1 MTGLVNLIHSRH
13 EPNQL
18 EHMIRAF
25 DEMDMRGEDVVF
37 LSIYDHPTELVAEE
51 FWDEVNFAGG
61 VNPVS
66 CRPSP
71 LRSQKA
77 YEDNLEALRGFL
89 KYTGAKENV
98 EYITAT
104 EAMRYEK
111 PVSYTHLDVYKRQG
125 PNSCWKMH
133 FRRLRRPVRPRAI
146 SSPG

>member
-1 MTGLVNLIHSRH
+1 
-13 EPNQL
+13 
-18 EHMIRAF
+18 MIQAF

-61 VNPVS
+61 VNPVT

-71 LRSQKA
+71 LRSRKA

-111 PVSYTHLDVYKRQG
+111 QRLVSLAGIRSEG
-125 PNSCWKMH
+125 IC
-133 FRRLRRPVRPRAI
+133 RGI
-146 SSPG
+146 